1 MMSRRIDIVG
11 DVSHL
16 KDYAFGTAALGY
28 WGTVGFMLI
37 EGMAFVLAIGTY
49 FYLMPFEQH
58 WPPAG
63 PPPDLRYGTAFTIL
77 MAISLIPNRLAIRAA
92 KQFDLRRVKILLSI
106 MIAIGLILLVIR
118 GFEYTTLNERWD
130 TNAYGSIL
138 WAIMVIHTIHLATD
152 VYDSMPLAAIVFFK
166 HVDGRK
172 FSDVEDNAAY
182 WYFVAV
188 SWFVL
193 YILIYWVPRMV
204 S

>member
-1 MMSRRIDIVG
+1 
-11 DVSHL
+11 
-16 KDYAFGTAALGY
+16 
-28 WGTVGFMLI
+28 MLI
-37 EGMAFVLAIGTY
+37 EGMAFVLAIGAY

-77 MAISLIPNRLAIRAA
+77 MALSLIPNQLAIRAA
-92 KQFDLRRVKILLSI
+92 QRMDLRRVQLMLSI
-106 MIAIGLILLVIR
+106 MIAIGVVLLILR

-152 VYDSMPLAAIVFFK
+152 VYDSLPLGAIVFFK
-166 HVDGRK
+166 PVDGRK

-193 YILIYWVPRMV
+193 YVLIYWVPRMV

>member
-16 KDYAFGTAALGY
+16 KDYGFGPTALGW
-28 WGTVGFMLI
+28 WGGLGFMLI

-49 FYLMPFEQH
+49 LYLMPFEQH

-63 PPPDLRYGTAFTIL
+63 PPPDLRYGTAFTIVML
-77 MAISLIPNRLAIRAA
+77 LSLIPNQFAIRAA
-92 KQFDLRRVKILLSI
+92 QKQDLRGVRITLLI
-106 MIAIGLILLVIR
+106 MIAIGIVLLVLR

-138 WAIMVIHTIHLATD
+138 WAIVFIHTIHLATD
-152 VYDSMPLAAIVFFK
+152 VYDTCPLALLTFTRD
-166 HVDGRK
+166 VDGRK
-172 FSDVEDNAAY
+172 FSDVEDNASY
-182 WYFVAV
+182 WYFVAG
-188 SWFVL
+188 SWLVL
-193 YILIYWVPRMV
+193 YGLIYWMPRIV

>member
-1 MMSRRIDIVG
+1 
-11 DVSHL
+11 
-16 KDYAFGTAALGY
+16 
-28 WGTVGFMLI
+28 MLI

-49 FYLMPFEQH
+49 LYLMPFEQH

-63 PPPDLRYGTAFTIL
+63 PPPDLRYGTAFTVL
-77 MAISLIPNRLAIRAA
+77 MLLSLIPNHLAIRAA
-92 KQFDLRRVKILLSI
+92 HEHDLRRARIMLLI
-106 MIAIGLILLVIR
+106 MIAIGFALLVLR

-138 WAIMVIHTIHLATD
+138 WAILVIHTIHLATD
-152 VYDSMPLAAIVFFK
+152 LYDSLPLAAILFFK
-166 HVDGRK
+166 RVDGRK

-188 SWFVL
+188 SWLVL
-193 YILIYWVPRMV
+193 YVLIYWTPRIV